1 MEKIICKI
9 DLSKID
15 KTRVVERKYTNKE
28 GQEITAK
35 EYPFEVIELS
45 NKINIKEGNGWKMVK
60 SHFIVEGQT
69 KEERAGKVK
78 SKTIGEGIMFDNNKI
93 PF

>member
-15 KTRVVERKYTNKE
+15 KSRIIERKYTNKE

-35 EYPFEVIELS
+35 EYPFEVVELS
-45 NKINIKEGNGWKMVK
+45 LKKNIKEGDGWKMVK

-78 SKTIGEGIMFDNNKI
+78 SKTIGEGMMFEKTNS